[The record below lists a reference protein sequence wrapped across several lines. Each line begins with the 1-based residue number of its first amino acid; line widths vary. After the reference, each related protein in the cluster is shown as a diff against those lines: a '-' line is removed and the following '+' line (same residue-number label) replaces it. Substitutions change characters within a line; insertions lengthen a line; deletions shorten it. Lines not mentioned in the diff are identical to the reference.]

1 MSGQYVQLNCVT
13 VGEEVEKSKPSEN
26 LGATSL
32 PQTPQQNYQI
42 TQNIAIQ
49 VAPIQNDNRNYKA
62 FVYQEKNNAI
72 SSSNECC
79 KCCKEPFPKGYLKAI
94 IFNYIFFI
102 LCLID
107 IIVQSSLTLENP
119 VNIFSNIYN
128 MIFSI
133 IFLIIL
139 HAKADPTK
147 LWIFIFPIFI
157 VFLVFIGAI
166 GGSGGLAQ
174 NLSQISK
181 KYDDDDENIF
191 TIIIIAIFALKML
204 NIFFIIISYMDI
216 SYDACYN

>member
-1 MSGQYVQLNCVT
+1 MSDHYIQLNCVT

-42 TQNIAIQ
+42 TQNIVIQ
-49 VAPIQNDNRNYKA
+49 ATPIQNDNRNNKA
-62 FVYQEKNNAI
+62 LVYQEKNNTKA
-72 SSSNECC
+72 SSNKCC
-79 KCCKEPFPKGYLKAI
+79 ECCKEPLPKGYLKAI
-94 IFNYIFFI
+94 ILNYLFFI

-107 IIVQSSLTLENP
+107 IIIQSSLEITNS

-139 HAKADPTK
+139 HAKVDPRK
-147 LWIFIFPIFI
+147 PWIFFFPIFI
-157 VFLVFIGAI
+157 VFLILFGVIA
-166 GGSGGLAQ
+166 GSHGLVQ
-174 NLSQISK
+174 NLSQISEK
-181 KYDDDDENIF
+181 CDDNDENIF
-191 TIIIIAIFALKML
+191 YIIFIAIFAIKML
-204 NIFFIIISYMDI
+204 IIFFIIISYMDI